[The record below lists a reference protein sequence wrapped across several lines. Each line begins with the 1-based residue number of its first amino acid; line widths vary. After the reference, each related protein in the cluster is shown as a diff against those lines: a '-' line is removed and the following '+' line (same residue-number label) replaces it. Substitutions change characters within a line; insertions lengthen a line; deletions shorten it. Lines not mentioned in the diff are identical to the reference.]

1 MRFFNKWIIEYF
13 IISIKIYMNKNEKK
27 EQEEIINK

>member
-1 MRFFNKWIIEYF
+1 MRFINKRIIEYF